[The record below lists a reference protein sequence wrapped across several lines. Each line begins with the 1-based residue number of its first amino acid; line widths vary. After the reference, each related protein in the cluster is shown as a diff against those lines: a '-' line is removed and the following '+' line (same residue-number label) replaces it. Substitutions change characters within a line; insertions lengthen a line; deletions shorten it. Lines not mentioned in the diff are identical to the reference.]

1 MFHVTRYTLQDLMAN
16 SFVYNEHTYKVG
28 DMIDIDYKIKEGD
41 KERIQVFKGILLKI
55 KGSSPATKMITLRKI
70 SNSGVGVERIIPLF
84 SPYIAKISLIKKS
97 NYQKSK
103 LYFLQDLSEQELRT
117 KLYHAKTK
125 KVRKKVTKTS

>member
-97 NYQKSK
+97 NYQK
-103 LYFLQDLSEQELRT
+103 
-117 KLYHAKTK
+117 
-125 KVRKKVTKTS
+125 